1 MPRKKDQVMTKNV
14 PAFIARTQFGQILE
28 RVSQNNERFVVTKKG
43 EAKAIILGVEDF
55 LRATAQ
61 APDSLAALQRQAQKS
76 GASRLT
82 LEEIE
87 EEIAAVRRVKTP
99 DKINENV

>member
-1 MPRKKDQVMTKNV
+1 MTKNI

-28 RVSQNNERFVVTKKG
+28 RVANGNERFVVTKKG

-55 LRATAQ
+55 LQATGETPA
-61 APDSLAALQRQAQKS
+61 SFSALQQQAQKS
-76 GASRLT
+76 GANKLT

-87 EEIAAVRRVKTP
+87 QEIAAVRAAPKTKYEP
-99 DKINENV
+99 SGSV

>member
-1 MPRKKDQVMTKNV
+1 M
-14 PAFIARTQFGQILE
+14 
-28 RVSQNNERFVVTKKG
+28 VTKKG

-61 APDSLAALQRQAQKS
+61 TPDSLAALQGQAQKS
-76 GASRLT
+76 GASRLS

-87 EEIAAVRRVKTP
+87 EEIAAVRRVKP
-99 DKINENV
+99 PNKINENV